1 MIGLPLAG
9 SSPHLK
15 NMATSVVQLNNA
27 APFTGLNKVYF
38 LSAGAGVIYG
48 VNRQTE
54 SQIQTNN
61 AGNVGVNSSGQ
72 AKYVRLFGDASR
84 TTWTSTD
91 FPALNNAHDDGAALT
106 NANRLCTV
114 LVVDGVAQT
123 RVQSDATPGASEYK
137 IALSG
142 GVYTLTSKSAANGAH
157 AAGVKLEVYM
167 CTTADIVTQ
176 GALTAGVMIEGTCYD
191 FMVAHTA
198 AVAMTADRV

>member
-9 SSPHLK
+9 SQPHLK
-15 NMATSVVQLNNA
+15 NLATSVVVANNA
-27 APFTGLNKVYF
+27 APFTGLNKVYL
-38 LSAGAGVIYG
+38 LSAGAALIYG
-48 VNRQTE
+48 VNRQSE
-54 SQIQTNN
+54 SQILTNN
-61 AGNVGVNSSGQ
+61 QGNVGVNASGQ

-106 NANRLCTV
+106 NANRLRTV
-114 LVVDGVAQT
+114 LVVDGVPAT
-123 RVQSDATPGASEYK
+123 RVQSDATPGASQYK

-167 CTTADIVTQ
+167 YDSGDIVTQ

-191 FMVAHTA
+191 FMVASVA
-198 AVAMTADRV
+198 ACAMTADRV